1 MLTAPV
7 SAADGSP
14 LAEHIALSQGDV
26 GCVPAADV
34 SGGHTLL
41 LTCDGALDARM
52 PMHLHVGEGLLT
64 AGNDLPVP
72 PVALDFQV
80 DAAGEFAF
88 PVRGVPPIPSALCPD
103 PPHHCE

>member
-1 MLTAPV
+1 
-7 SAADGSP
+7 
-14 LAEHIALSQGDV
+14 
-26 GCVPAADV
+26 
-34 SGGHTLL
+34 
-41 LTCDGALDARM
+41 
-52 PMHLHVGEGLLT
+52 MHLHVGEGLLT